1 LGSRSSHHLCSR
13 VRLAIALLILLAPMA
28 CRQGHR
34 PNIVLITLD
43 TTRADHLG
51 PYGYTRARTPNL
63 DRFAAGAIV
72 YELAYA
78 TSSWT
83 LPSHASIFT
92 GLLPMEHG
100 AQAAPGDPVGQL
112 DYGVRPLSERFTTL
126 AECFR
131 EAGYRTGG
139 VVGGPALG
147 RELGVSQGFDIYV
160 DELKGPKE
168 TFLGKRA
175 EEVANRA
182 IEIVQQFGPD
192 PFFLF
197 VNFFDPH
204 APYRPPPP
212 DDRGVPDISES
223 PLPRDL
229 ITRLLSHEPAKPV
242 SEFADWERQA
252 IADMITGYD
261 AEIAYMDRHLGR
273 LIDTLE
279 AASRAH
285 ETLIAITSD
294 HGDSFGENYY
304 VSHGAH
310 LYEHNIRVPLMLRLP
325 GGERAGTRVS
335 APVQNHRLFAT
346 LLRAAGIEVPA
357 GIVASDLSAPGTPI
371 VTEVRRSDLNIRMF
385 GPFFDRDLRA
395 IYDPPYKLITSSTGE
410 VELFDLGKAA
420 GEYQN
425 LVDRRPDISQS
436 LQARL
441 ERISEAHPSL
451 YDAEERVT
459 LTPET
464 EKAMRAL
471 GYIE

>member
-1 LGSRSSHHLCSR
+1 
-13 VRLAIALLILLAPMA
+13 MA
-28 CRQGHR
+28 CTEPRR
-34 PNIVLITLD
+34 PNVVLITLD

-51 PYGYTRARTPNL
+51 PYGYAEARTPNL
-63 DRFAAGAIV
+63 DHFAAGAV
-72 YELAYA
+72 LYEDAYA

-83 LPSHASIFT
+83 LPSHASILT
-92 GLLPMEHG
+92 GMLPMQHG
-100 AQAAPGDPVGQL
+100 AQTAPGDPIGQL

-126 AECFR
+126 AERFR
-131 EAGYRTGG
+131 EASYRTGA

-147 RELGVSQGFDIYV
+147 RELGVSQGFEIYV
-160 DELKGPKE
+160 DELDGPME
-168 TFLGKRA
+168 VLLGKRA
-175 EEVANRA
+175 DEVADRA
-182 IEIVQQFGPD
+182 IEIVERFGSD

-212 DDRGVPDISES
+212 HDRGVPDIEHS
-223 PLPRDL
+223 PLPREL
-229 ITRLLSHEPAKPV
+229 MLRLLSEEPAKPV

-252 IADMITGYD
+252 VADMIVGYD

-279 AASRAH
+279 AAPRAD

-294 HGDSFGENYY
+294 HGESFGEHNY
-304 VSHGAH
+304 VSHGGH

-325 GGERAGTRVS
+325 GGEQAGTRVFP
-335 APVQNHRLFAT
+335 PVQNHRLFAT
-346 LLRAAGIEVPA
+346 LLHAAGLEVPA
-357 GIVASDLSAPGTPI
+357 GIFALDLSGPRTPI
-371 VTEVRRSDLNIRMF
+371 VTEVRRSDLNIRLF

-395 IYDPPYKLITSSTGE
+395 IYDPPYKLITSSTGA
-410 VELFDLGKAA
+410 VELFDLERPA
-420 GEYQN
+420 GEYEN
-425 LVDRRPDISQS
+425 LVDRRPDVSRS

-441 ERISEAHPSL
+441 ERVSEARPPL
-451 YDAEERVT
+451 YDAEERAT

-464 EKAMRAL
+464 ENALRAL